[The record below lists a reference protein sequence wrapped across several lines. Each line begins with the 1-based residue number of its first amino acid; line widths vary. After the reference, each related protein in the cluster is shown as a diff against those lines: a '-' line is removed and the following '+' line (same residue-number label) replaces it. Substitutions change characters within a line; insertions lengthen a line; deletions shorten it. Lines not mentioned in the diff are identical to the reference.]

1 MAQELAQKR
10 EKVVFQIESVG
21 ETLKRLDSKL
31 SKNEEDV
38 NYLLNNETVQAW
50 MKIYEDRRKDVA
62 SLYEIY
68 KKSENNKES
77 LAGSGG
83 QSIINKNIFTEGA
96 LTNTGS
102 FKEAGH

>member
-1 MAQELAQKR
+1 M
-10 EKVVFQIESVG
+10 G

-38 NYLLNNETVQAW
+38 DYLLNNDTVKGW
-50 MKIYEDRRKDVA
+50 MKIYEEKRKDVA

-68 KKSENNKES
+68 KKSENYKEIHAESGADS
-77 LAGSGG
+77 LLK
-83 QSIINKNIFTEGA
+83 KNIFTDGA
-96 LTNTGS
+96 LTGTGS